1 MQKGKNAKAIS
12 LNYNNGKIKINL
24 GTLVSFV
31 KEYTGRTVNDIYD
44 ALEMPAIEELTLNGI
59 NELNK
64 YLKSELGI
72 REVLSYTVY
81 TEEDGEDVADKIGCI
96 KDVNY
101 GEKMYPNFNIS
112 SEQLMSTGKD
122 LLALAS

>member
-1 MQKGKNAKAIS
+1 M
-12 LNYNNGKIKINL
+12 
-24 GTLVSFV
+24 

-64 YLKSELGI
+64 YLKSELEI

-96 KDVNY
+96 KDELWRKNVS
-101 GEKMYPNFNIS
+101 K
-112 SEQLMSTGKD
+112 L
-122 LLALAS
+122 